1 MPLPRSCSEAHNAPA
16 VGNKAEGRTLAP
28 EMAAYHTLASE
39 MDVCLFLASDMAAC
53 CAFAA
58 EMACHVIAPE
68 MTASH
73 EH

>member
-1 MPLPRSCSEAHNAPA
+1 
-16 VGNKAEGRTLAP
+16 
-28 EMAAYHTLASE
+28 MAAYHTLASE